1 MKDFI
6 FRHIVIVSAA
16 AAVFVALAATG
27 VAFAVGQDDAQGKPL
42 TYMSIP
48 F

>member
-6 FRHIVIVSAA
+6 FRHVVIVSAA
-16 AAVFVALAATG
+16 AAVIVAIAATG
-27 VAFAVGQDDAQGKPL
+27 VAFADGGSDDAKPL